1 MDFQIPTTWH
11 GLVNYLTKYIT
22 KPEVRSDWAVNVM
35 DMQNVVPTANV
46 VERVKSYLL
55 KEICQNRDMG
65 KEEAMRIVMG
75 NAGYHCS
82 HQFKNI
88 SFDSVK
94 LQPNFI
100 SKTVQTTNEADLV
113 YRTYFDVYADRNL
126 PQIKQ

>member
-35 DMQNVVPTANV
+35 DMSNVVPTANV
-46 VERVKSYLL
+46 VDKVKSYLL

-75 NAGYHCS
+75 NAG
-82 HQFKNI
+82 FLTLGPFAKRL
-88 SFDSVK
+88 D
-94 LQPNFI
+94 
-100 SKTVQTTNEADLV
+100 
-113 YRTYFDVYADRNL
+113 
-126 PQIKQ
+126 